1 MQVQILTPQLDTS
14 YKLPIFISHVQAG
27 FPSPATDY
35 EETKLDLNAHLIP
48 NPNSTFFVRIDGE
61 SMVDC
66 GIKSGDIAIVD
77 RSLEPKNKD
86 IILAVIDGDFTIKR
100 LDIREINHHKTIRLL
115 PENEDYEPIVITEN
129 VVFQIWG
136 VVTYTINKAK

>member
-1 MQVQILTPQLDTS
+1 MQVQILTPQLETT
-14 YKLPIFISHVQAG
+14 YKLPIFISQVQAG

-35 EETKLDLNAHLIP
+35 EETKLDLNSHLIA

-61 SMVDC
+61 SMVGC

-77 RSLEPKNKD
+77 RSLEPKHND
-86 IILAVIDGDFTIKR
+86 IILAVVDGDFTIKR

-115 PENEDYEPIVITEN
+115 P
-129 VVFQIWG
+129 
-136 VVTYTINKAK
+136 